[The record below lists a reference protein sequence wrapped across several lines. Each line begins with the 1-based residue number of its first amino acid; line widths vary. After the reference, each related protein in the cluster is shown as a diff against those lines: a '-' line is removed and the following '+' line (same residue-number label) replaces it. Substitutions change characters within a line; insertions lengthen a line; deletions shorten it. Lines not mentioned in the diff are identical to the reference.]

1 MDKKKILIHPYI
13 PNSVPEIKAEMLNVI
28 GVKTIEEL
36 YKDIPEEL
44 RFKDDMNLPK
54 PFPSEY
60 DLSRHVEQIL
70 SKNQTCQ
77 ENLSFLGGDCWQH
90 YVPAICD
97 EINRRSE
104 FLTAYAGEPYEDHG
118 RFQTL
123 FEYASMM
130 GELLEMDVVNVPT
143 YDWGQAASTSIRMA
157 TRITGRTEILISKS
171 ISPDR
176 LLIIQNYCK
185 PTVTI
190 KLVKYNTTTG
200 NLDLD
205 DLKTKISSKTAG
217 IYFETPSYLGCI
229 EDQGQIIA
237 DIAHSHG
244 ALSLVGTDPISLGI
258 LVPPSNYGADIVCG
272 DIQSLGIHMQF
283 GGGLAGFIA
292 TRDEERYV
300 MEYPSRL
307 FGITTTV
314 VEGEHGFGDVTYDR
328 TSFHDRIE
336 GKEFIGTATALWGI
350 TAGVYL
356 ALAGPQGM
364 QELGKL
370 VLQKSQYVMKKLSE
384 IQGVKIQFSQS
395 SHFKEFVVNLD
406 GTGKTVK
413 EVNKTLLK
421 KRIFGGKDISS
432 EFPELGNCA
441 VYCVTEIHTK
451 EDIDRLVQA
460 LDECI
465 NEGENRK

>member
-1 MDKKKILIHPYI
+1 MSKKKIVHPYI
-13 PNSVPEIKAEMLNVI
+13 PNSVPEIKAEMLEVI
-28 GVKTIEEL
+28 GAKDIEEL
-36 YKDIPEEL
+36 YEDIPEEL
-44 RFKDDMNLPK
+44 RFRDEMNLPE

-77 ENLSFLGGDCWQH
+77 ENISFLGGDCWQH

-97 EINRRSE
+97 EINQRSE

-157 TRITGRTEILISKS
+157 ARITGRTEILISKT

-176 LLIIQNYCK
+176 LSIIKNYCK
-185 PTVTI
+185 PVVTI
-190 KLVKYNTTTG
+190 KQVEYDPSTG
-200 NLDLD
+200 KLDLD
-205 DLKTKISSKTAG
+205 DLKSKISAKTAG
-217 IYFETPSYLGCI
+217 IYFENPSYLGCI
-229 EDQGQIIA
+229 EDQGQIIS

-244 ALSLVGTDPISLGI
+244 ALSLVGTDPISLGV

-272 DIQSLGIHMQF
+272 DIQSLGMHMQF

-292 TRDEERYV
+292 TRDEERFV
-300 MEYPSRL
+300 TEYPSRL
-307 FGITTTV
+307 FGITTTA

-336 GKEFIGTATALWGI
+336 GKEFIGTAAALWGI

-356 ALAGPQGM
+356 ALVGPHGI
-364 QELGKL
+364 QELGQL
-370 VLQKSQYVMKKLSE
+370 ILQKSQYAMKKLSE
-384 IQGVKIQFSQS
+384 LQGIRIPFNQS
-395 SHFKEFVVNLD
+395 SHFKEFVLD
-406 GTGKTVK
+406 LSETGK
-413 EVNKTLLK
+413 EVNKINKFLLEK
-421 KRIFGGKDISS
+421 NIFGGKDISD

-441 VYCVTEIHTK
+441 VYCITEIHTK
-451 EDIDRLVQA
+451 DDIDSLVQA
-460 LDECI
+460 LDECL
-465 NEGENRK
+465 NEGGDRQ

>member
-1 MDKKKILIHPYI
+1 MDKKRKIIHPYI
-13 PNSVPEIKAEMLNVI
+13 PNSVPEVKAKMLEEI
-28 GVKTIEEL
+28 GVNDIETL
-36 YKDIPEEL
+36 YEDIPEDL
-44 RFKDDMNLPK
+44 RFKEELNLPE
-54 PFPSEY
+54 PFTSEY
-60 DLSRHVEQIL
+60 ALKRHVEQLL
-70 SKNQTCQ
+70 SRNQTCQ

-97 EINRRSE
+97 EINQRSE

-130 GELLEMDVVNVPT
+130 GELLDMDVVNVPT

-157 TRITGRTEILISKS
+157 ARITGRTEILVSET

-176 LLIIQNYCK
+176 LLIIRNYCK
-185 PTVTI
+185 PIIKI
-190 KLVKYNTTTG
+190 KLVKYNTLTG
-200 NLDLD
+200 KHDLE
-205 DLKTKISSKTAG
+205 DLKAKISSKTAG
-217 IYFETPSYLGCI
+217 IYFENPSYLGCI
-229 EDQGQIIA
+229 EDQGKDIS
-237 DIAHSHG
+237 DIAHDYG

-258 LVPPSNYGADIVCG
+258 LIPPSNYGADIVCG
-272 DIQSLGIHMQF
+272 DIQALGMHMQF

-307 FGITTTV
+307 FGITSTS

-356 ALAGPQGM
+356 ALVGPQGI
-364 QELGKL
+364 QELGQL
-370 VLQKSQYVMKKLSE
+370 IVQKSQYAMKKLSE
-384 IQGVKIQFSQS
+384 IEGVKIPFDQS
-395 SHFKEFVVNLD
+395 SHFKEFVVD
-406 GTGKTVK
+406 FSDASKSVRD
-413 EVNKTLLK
+413 VNKILLK
-421 KRIFGGKDISS
+421 KRIFGGKDISV

-451 EDIDRLVQA
+451 EDIDRLAMA
-460 LDECI
+460 LDEYL
-465 NEGENRK
+465 NKGGSS